1 MRTKIAF
8 PAYAEE
14 TQTKKKTKKKKKAK
28 KAKKKKKK
36 PIQKKN
42 ASINPNLGFL
52 ANPGRP
58 AKQARLHALVL
69 MLETKYN

>member
-8 PAYAEE
+8 PVYAEE
-14 TQTKKKTKKKKKAK
+14 TQTKKKMKKKT
-28 KAKKKKKK
+28 AKKKKKK
-36 PIQKKN
+36 PIQKNN
-42 ASINPNLGFL
+42 ASINPNVGFL
-52 ANPGRP
+52 ANLGRP